1 MTGRRKVTMN
11 DLQKIAG
18 GMNIPVSDL
27 ISNDS
32 KTTQRNEVE
41 ELLSA
46 SSTEDLRELLD
57 DMDKLSVEQVST
69 IKSLVKTLLT
79 HSPK

>member
-1 MTGRRKVTMN
+1 MTGRRKVTIN

-18 GMNIPVSDL
+18 GMKIPVSDL
-27 ISNDS
+27 ISNDA
-32 KTTQRNEVE
+32 KVVQRNEVE
-41 ELLSA
+41 ELVRA

-69 IKSLVKTLLT
+69 IKTLVKTLLT